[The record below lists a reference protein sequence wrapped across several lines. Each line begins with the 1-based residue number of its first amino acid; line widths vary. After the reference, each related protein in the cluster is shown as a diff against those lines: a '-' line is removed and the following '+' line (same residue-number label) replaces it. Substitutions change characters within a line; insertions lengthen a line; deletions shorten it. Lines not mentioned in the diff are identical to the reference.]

1 MRRSWRGG
9 CINGLIL
16 QRLNPSGLA
25 GRVGHALAKPLGSHV
40 RAYNKINA
48 ITRVFL
54 V

>member
-1 MRRSWRGG
+1 M
-9 CINGLIL
+9 N
-16 QRLNPSGLA
+16 LNSLFQI
-25 GRVGHALAKPLGSHV
+25 VFYVVVLLLLAKPLGSHV